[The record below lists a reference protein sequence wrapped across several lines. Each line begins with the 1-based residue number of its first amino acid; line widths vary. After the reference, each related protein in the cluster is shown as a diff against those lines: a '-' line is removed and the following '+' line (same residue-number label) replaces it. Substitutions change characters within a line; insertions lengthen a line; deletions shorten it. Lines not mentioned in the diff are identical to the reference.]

1 MGNRFW
7 SIWHVNLASHYLGEA
22 RGVVGRDL
30 AGHDSCMVCGSIQ
43 CQMRVPGFRQRCL
56 ELATH
61 LIIDA
66 YQLNRDSLMPIHP
79 LGD

>member
-1 MGNRFW
+1 MGFGQ
-7 SIWHVNLASHYLGEA
+7 SGILIWASHHEVKQEEWLEEIWQ
-22 RGVVGRDL
+22 V
-30 AGHDSCMVCGSIQ
+30 MVCGSIQ
-43 CQMRVPGFRQRCL
+43 CQMRLTGFRQRCL